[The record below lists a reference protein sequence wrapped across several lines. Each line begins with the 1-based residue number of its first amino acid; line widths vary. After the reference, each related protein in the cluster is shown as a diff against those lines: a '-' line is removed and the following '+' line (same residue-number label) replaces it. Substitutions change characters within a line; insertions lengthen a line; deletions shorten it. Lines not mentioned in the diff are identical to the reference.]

1 LIGRFPKNHPILF
14 LHFSGKTTNG
24 YHSRS
29 KRESF
34 FHIISLS
41 FLTPGKDYG
50 IPLFIINFSTRLPEV
65 YMYDVKQIRNTVI
78 LGHGNSGKTT
88 LAEALLFT
96 AGAITRLGKV
106 DDGTASMD
114 FEEEEIKRQISIST
128 ASHHFTWK
136 KHQVFLSDTPGD
148 DNFFNEAKFASLMA
162 DSAILAVGSVLG
174 VRNQTEHFVD
184 LVQDRQLPCLICI
197 TKMDRERANFRK
209 TVDEIKEAFELNPV
223 VLYLPIGQEKDFQGV
238 VDIVNQQALF
248 FKEDGTVQ
256 ENDIPAGMVDEVAT
270 RRENLMEYV
279 AETDDDLIE
288 VFLEEGELSQEELTS
303 GLIAGVQQG
312 KIAPVIPC
320 SSLKNA
326 GSSLVLDAIIQLLP
340 SPAQRPAAIGT
351 DPTTKDLVERAGTA
365 EAPFSAQVF
374 KTMADPFAGRLTL
387 FRVLSGTLTGDSFYN
402 SSKGE
407 SERFGHL
414 FLMQGKEQQQIES
427 AVPGMIVAVAKLK
440 ETETGDTLC
449 EQNAPI
455 LYERPDPTPWVISYA
470 VRATNEKDEEKLFS
484 VLSRLLDEDP
494 TLKMTRESQTH
505 EVLISGVG
513 QVHLDALKD
522 KLKRKFSVEMELS
535 LPKIPYRETLKAKAT
550 AQGKHKKQSG
560 GRGQYGDCTVELEPL
575 QNGEHFEFVD
585 KIVGGVIPQ
594 QYRPAVEKGILEAME
609 KGVIAGYPFEGLKVT
624 LVDGSYHNVDSSE
637 MAFKIAGSLAFKKG
651 VMEANPVL
659 LEPIMEM
666 EIQVDKDHVGD
677 VMGDL
682 NSRRG
687 RVLGMDTN
695 NKYELV
701 KAQVPQAEI
710 QLYAPDLT
718 SMTGGRGSFR
728 VWFSHYEEVPSHIS
742 EKIIAE
748 QNAE

>member
-1 LIGRFPKNHPILF
+1 
-14 LHFSGKTTNG
+14 
-24 YHSRS
+24 
-29 KRESF
+29 
-34 FHIISLS
+34 
-41 FLTPGKDYG
+41 
-50 IPLFIINFSTRLPEV
+50 
-65 YMYDVKQIRNTVI
+65 MYDVKQIRNTVI

-96 AGAITRLGKV
+96 AGAIKRLGKV

-114 FEEEEIKRQISIST
+114 FEEEEIKRQISTST
-128 ASHHFTWK
+128 ACNHFTWK
-136 KHQVFLSDTPGD
+136 KQQIFLSDTPGD

-184 LVQDRQLPCLICI
+184 LIQDRKLPCLICI
-197 TKMDRERANFRK
+197 TKMDRERANFQK
-209 TVDEIKEAFELNPV
+209 TVEEIKEAFQLNPV
-223 VLYLPIGQEKDFQGV
+223 VLYLPIGQENKFQGV
-238 VDIVNQQALF
+238 VDIVNQQALL
-248 FKEDGTVQ
+248 FKKNGTMQ
-256 ENDIPAGMVDEVAT
+256 QGEIPADMIDEVAA
-270 RRENLMEYV
+270 RRENMMEYV

-288 VFLEEGELSQEELTS
+288 IFLEEGELSQEELTT
-303 GLIAGVQQG
+303 GLIAGVSQG
-312 KIAPVIPC
+312 KIAPVFPC
-320 SSLKNA
+320 SSLNNA
-326 GSSLVLDAIIQLLP
+326 GSSLVLDAITDLLP

-351 DPTTKDLVERAGTA
+351 DPTTKDLIERAGTA
-365 EAPFSAQVF
+365 EAPFSTQVF
-374 KTMADPFAGRLTL
+374 KTMADPFAGRLTI
-387 FRVLSGTLTGDSFYN
+387 FRVMSGTLQGDSFYN
-402 SSKGE
+402 SSKGAA
-407 SERFGHL
+407 ERFSHL
-414 FLMQGKEQQQIES
+414 FLMHGKEQKEVES

-455 LYERPDPTPWVISYA
+455 LYERPEPMPWVISYA
-470 VRATNEKDEEKLFS
+470 VRATNEKEEEKLFS
-484 VLSRLLDEDP
+484 VLTRLLDEDP
-494 TLKMTRESQTH
+494 TLKMTREHQTH

-522 KLKRKFSVEMELS
+522 KLQRKFSVEMELA

-560 GRGQYGDCTVELEPL
+560 GRGQYGDCTIELEPL
-575 QNGEHFEFVD
+575 NNGEHFEFVD

-624 LVDGSYHNVDSSE
+624 LIDGSFHNVDSSE

-651 VMEANPVL
+651 VIKADPVL

-666 EIQVDKDHVGD
+666 EIRVDQDHVGD

-687 RVLGMDTN
+687 RVLGMDSAD
-695 NKYELV
+695 KYELV

-728 VWFSHYEEVPSHIS
+728 VWFSHYEEVPAHIA

-748 QNAE
+748 HNAA